1 MTGGATVPN
10 EWRSVEHALEYLSR
24 ADSIPRRTEGEA
36 ALLEEVPARLKRV
49 LDLGCGDGRLL
60 SLVLTAHPSAA
71 GVALDFSPPMLERVR
86 QRFAGDER
94 VHVVEHNLDRP
105 LPDLGQF
112 DAVVSSFAIHHLEH
126 DRKRALYTEV
136 WQVLNPGGMFAN
148 LEHVASPTPQL
159 HRRFYEAIGV
169 TVADEDPSNKLLDV
183 QTQLDWLSRIGFTD
197 VDCYWKWR
205 EFALLIGHK
214 EG

>member
-1 MTGGATVPN
+1 VPN

-24 ADSIPRRTEGEA
+24 ADSIPRRTEGES
-36 ALLEEVPARLKRV
+36 ALLEEIPAGATRV

-60 SLVLTAHPSAA
+60 ALVLMARPAAA
-71 GVALDFSPPMLERVR
+71 GVALDFSPPMLECVRERFASDDRVR
-86 QRFAGDER
+86 
-94 VHVVEHNLDRP
+94 VLEHNLEKS
-105 LPDLGQF
+105 LPDLGTF

-126 DRKRALYTEV
+126 DRKRSLYTEV
-136 WQVLNPGGMFAN
+136 WRLLNPGGVFAN
-148 LEHVASPTPQL
+148 LEHVDSPTPRL
-159 HRRFYEAIGV
+159 HRKFFDAIGV
-169 TVADEDPSNKLLDV
+169 PVENEDPSNKLLHAE
-183 QTQLDWLSRIGFTD
+183 TQLDWLRKIGFAD

>member
-1 MTGGATVPN
+1 VPN
-10 EWRSVEHALEYLSR
+10 EWRSVEHALEYLKR
-24 ADSIPRRTEGEA
+24 ADSIPRRTEGES
-36 ALLEEVPARLKRV
+36 ALLEEIPGGVTRV

-60 SLVLTAHPSAA
+60 TLVLTARTSAA

-86 QRFAGDER
+86 QRFAGDDR
-94 VHVVEHNLDRP
+94 VHVVEHNLERP
-105 LPDLGQF
+105 LPELGMF
-112 DAVVSSFAIHHLEH
+112 DAVVSSFAIHHLQH

-136 WQVLNPGGMFAN
+136 WRALKAGGVFAN
-148 LEHVASPTPQL
+148 LEHVASPTPRL
-159 HRRFYEAIGV
+159 HRRFFDAIGFPV
-169 TVADEDPSNKLLDV
+169 EDEDPSNKLLDV
-183 QTQLDWLSRIGFTD
+183 ETQLDWLRTIGFVD

>member
-1 MTGGATVPN
+1 VPN
-10 EWRSVEHALEYLSR
+10 EWRSVEHALDYLSR
-24 ADSIPRRTEGEA
+24 ADLIPRRTEGES
-36 ALLEEVPARLKRV
+36 ALLEEIPANTRRV

-60 SLVLTAHPSAA
+60 ALVLTARPAA
-71 GVALDFSPPMLERVR
+71 EGIALDFSPPMLERVR
-86 QRFAGDER
+86 QRFDGDNR
-94 VHVVEHNLDRP
+94 VRVVEHNLDRP
-105 LPDLGQF
+105 LPDLGSF

-136 WQVLNPGGMFAN
+136 WRAMKPGGVFAN
-148 LEHVASPTPQL
+148 LEHVASPTPRL
-159 HRRFYEAIGV
+159 HRRFFDAIGV
-169 TVADEDPSNKLLDV
+169 PVENEDPSNKLLV
-183 QTQLDWLSRIGFTD
+183 VETQLDWLRRIGFVD

>member
-1 MTGGATVPN
+1 VPN
-10 EWRSVEHALEYLSR
+10 EWRSVEHALEYLKR
-24 ADSIPRRTEGEA
+24 ADSIPRRTEGES
-36 ALLEEVPARLKRV
+36 ALLEEIPGGVTRV

-60 SLVLTAHPSAA
+60 TLVLTARTSAA

-86 QRFAGDER
+86 QRFAGDDR
-94 VHVVEHNLDRP
+94 VHVVEHNLERP
-105 LPDLGQF
+105 LPELGMF
-112 DAVVSSFAIHHLEH
+112 DAVVSSFAIHHLQH

-136 WQVLNPGGMFAN
+136 WRALKAGGVFAN
-148 LEHVASPTPQL
+148 LEHVASPTPRL
-159 HRRFYEAIGV
+159 HRRFFDAIGFPV
-169 TVADEDPSNKLLDV
+169 EDEDPSNKLLDV
-183 QTQLDWLSRIGFTD
+183 ETQLDWLRTIGFDD